1 MKPPTLLA
9 FRGIYPEP
17 GQHVVL
23 VGLSGG
29 IDSSAAALLA
39 REKWPDLPF
48 FALHQDLG
56 WDDPAA
62 EADARHIATLIS
74 APLTV
79 QRTDIGEV
87 WKERKYIP
95 MAGMPCPASRQL
107 KAEPA
112 MVWAA
117 EKLGGAA
124 RWEGGSVRNPKGREL
139 VFDKIPEKDGLYCIG
154 FIAGEEG
161 RAARYRGSW
170 PEDLGSPVFPLLEA
184 GKNKD
189 DARAILARYGVT
201 IDYRGLPRRSC
212 QPCVHWSSK
221 EREILRT
228 INPTHAERVSQ
239 VEREIG
245 RTFDPRGDMISLP
258 TRTAHKGSQESF
270 VFVDGACGA
279 WCK

>member
-1 MKPPTLLA
+1 MVSQK
-9 FRGIYPEP
+9 
-17 GQHVVL
+17 VL

-39 REKWPDLPF
+39 RERWPDLEF
-48 FALHQDLG
+48 LAVHQNLG

-62 EADARHIATLIS
+62 EPDARRVAELIG

-79 QRTDIGEV
+79 QATDIGEV
-87 WKERKYIP
+87 WKERNYIP

-112 MVWAA
+112 MLWAA
-117 EKLGGAA
+117 DALGGLA
-124 RWEGGSVRNPKGREL
+124 RWEGGSIRNPKGRRL
-139 VFDKIPEKDGLYCIG
+139 VFDRMPESDGLYCIG
-154 FIAGEEG
+154 YLVGEEG

-170 PEDLGSPVFPLLEA
+170 PDELGRPVFPLLEA

-189 DARAILARYGVT
+189 DARAILARYGVR
-201 IDYRGLPRRSC
+201 IDYGGLPRRSC

-228 INPTHAERVSQ
+228 IRPEHAARVS
-239 VEREIG
+239 ELEEEIG
-245 RTFDPRGDMISLP
+245 RTFDKRGPFIELP
-258 TRTAHKGSQESF
+258 KRKPHNGEQGSF

-279 WCK
+279 WCR